1 MRAFIIE
8 LENRPG
14 ALADLGEALGDRGIN
29 ISGLSGT
36 TGHETGTGSLAIVTN
51 DDAATRS
58 VLDDRGLAYRDCEIV
73 SASLEDRPGALGAAA
88 RRLADRGVNIELV
101 MPTAAQGSRI
111 TLALG
116 VDDAAAAREALGE
129 LAATGS
135 QPI

>member
-1 MRAFIIE
+1 VRAFIVK

-14 ALADLGEALGDRGIN
+14 TLAELGEALGERGIN

-36 TGHETGTGSLAIVTN
+36 SWDGEGALAVITN
-51 DDAATRS
+51 DDAGART
-58 VLDDRGLAYRDCEIV
+58 VLEARDLEYRDCEIV

-88 RRLADRGVNIELV
+88 RRLAERGVNIELIMTTGV
-101 MPTAAQGSRI
+101 QGTRL
-111 TLALG
+111 TVAFG
-116 VDDAAAAREALGE
+116 VDDPVGAREALGE